1 MLVIGYDTSPSL
13 KQRKSELVTPHPRPR
28 PGAG

>member
-1 MLVIGYDTSPSL
+1 MLVIGYDMPPSL
-13 KQRKSELVTPHPRPR
+13 KQRKSELVAPHPRPR